1 MGKESEKCYC
11 AFCKEPR
18 RVYTKRH
25 MTVSNVFLSLVTSG
39 LVMLILWQ
47 QPDPRVF
54 LVFVVCLAI
63 SEIFIQIRW
72 RVSIACPHCGF
83 NPVVYMKDPEKA
95 AARVSEYFEIKKQD
109 PAFFLSRNPLV
120 KVAQQ
125 QAQAKRLAARQEAL
139 ALKGKNASGQLISK
153 TL

>member
-1 MGKESEKCYC
+1 MGKQSEKCYC

-25 MTVSNVFLSLVTSG
+25 MAASNVLLSLVTSG
-39 LVMLILWQ
+39 LIMMILWQ

-54 LVFVVCLAI
+54 MLFVLCLSVSEVFV
-63 SEIFIQIRW
+63 QIRW

-83 NPVVYMKDPEKA
+83 NPVLYIKDPERA
-95 AARVSEYFEIKKQD
+95 ATRVSEFFELKKQD
-109 PAFFLSRNPLV
+109 PTFFFSSNPLL
-120 KVAQQ
+120 KVARQ
-125 QAQAKRLAARQEAL
+125 QAQAKRLAARKKAL
-139 ALKGKNASGQLISK
+139 ALKEKNASGQLLSK